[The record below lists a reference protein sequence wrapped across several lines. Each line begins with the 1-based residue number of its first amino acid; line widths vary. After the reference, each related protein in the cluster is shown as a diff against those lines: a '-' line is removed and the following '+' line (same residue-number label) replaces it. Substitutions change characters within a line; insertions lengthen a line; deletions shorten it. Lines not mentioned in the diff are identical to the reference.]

1 MDPIALFFEHNIIV
15 VYFFYGLAFFSMGLA
30 VWLESGHTA
39 EFRMARA
46 MGPLAGFGVVHG
58 LHEWFEMFQRL
69 GRANATNIPGWLLM
83 DEVRLIHLVSSFILL
98 IMFGTRLIYYS
109 RQENGGE
116 TLTNNKPD
124 VVRLAAWIL
133 LGVWLL
139 SIAATWWLYEP
150 DPAELLTAVDVLAR
164 YILGIPGAL
173 LAAWAILLEQQTFSL
188 RGMSDTG
195 RDLLRAALA
204 LFLYGVVGQIF
215 PKQSFL
221 FPSTIIN
228 SDWFAQIFGIP
239 IQLFRAVAAALM
251 AIFVIRALRAFELE
265 SQQRLKTADKARL
278 AAQQEALQVQ
288 EQARL
293 ETEQL
298 NQQLQTAMQDLSHL
312 YHELQERDALR
323 RELLHQVVTAQ
334 EHERQRIAR
343 ELHDTTGQALTALG
357 LGFAAV
363 GESVQNNAELA
374 TRQLEQLKKLNMQ
387 TLDELRDL
395 IGNLRPSVLDNLGLV
410 PALQG
415 QLREFESRTGVN
427 GVLEINGRRRRLQPE
442 VETIVFRIVQEAL
455 TNITRH
461 AAARHVHI
469 QLQFQPE
476 ALHLTI
482 QDDGRGFDPQVAL
495 SPRAGR
501 RAWGL
506 LGMQE
511 RVSLVGG
518 NCLIHSAPGQ
528 GTTIQITIPLD
539 KEDH

>member
-46 MGPLAGFGVVHG
+46 MGPLAGFGIVHG

-109 RQENGGE
+109 HQENGGDQA
-116 TLTNNKPD
+116 TGRPD
-124 VVRLAAWIL
+124 LVRLAVGVL

-150 DPAELLTAVDVLAR
+150 EPAELLTAVDVLAR

-221 FPSTIIN
+221 FPSTLIN
-228 SDWFAQIFGIP
+228 SDWFAEAFGIP

-298 NQQLQTAMQDLSHL
+298 NQQLQTAMHDLSHL

-323 RELLHQVVTAQ
+323 RDLLHQVVTAQ

-374 TRQLEQLKKLNMQ
+374 TRQLDKLKKLSMQ

-427 GVLEINGRRRRLQPE
+427 GALEINGRRRRLQPE

-476 ALHLTI
+476 TLHLTI
-482 QDDGRGFDPQVAL
+482 QDDGQGFDPQVAL

-539 KEDH
+539 KEETT